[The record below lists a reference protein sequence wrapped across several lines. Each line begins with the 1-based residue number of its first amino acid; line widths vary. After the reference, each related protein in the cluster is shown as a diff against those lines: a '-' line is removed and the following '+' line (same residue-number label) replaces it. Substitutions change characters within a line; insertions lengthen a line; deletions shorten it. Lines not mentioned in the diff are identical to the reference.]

1 YRLALPL
8 ARWQASRP
16 AVAITIAFTLL
27 LVLYGVIVSIA
38 ASTAPKPAFEGDDSL
53 LYRRIIEQV
62 NAGQSYYPVV
72 VDEHRQHRYPLRP
85 FVTVR
90 LPTLAVALAALPDE
104 STRRGAIGLLGA
116 LTLGA
121 WAWRLRALRLDLG
134 QHGAALLLV
143 GLGIGPV
150 LI

>member
-1 YRLALPL
+1 CARQPVHDAATAGAAAGASTEPYRLALPL

-72 VDEHRQHRYPLRP
+72 VDEHRQHR
-85 FVTVR
+85 
-90 LPTLAVALAALPDE
+90 
-104 STRRGAIGLLGA
+104 
-116 LTLGA
+116 
-121 WAWRLRALRLDLG
+121 
-134 QHGAALLLV
+134 
-143 GLGIGPV
+143 
-150 LI
+150 